1 MARPYSADVR
11 ERVVGRVASGSSR
24 RDAADQFE
32 ISASAAIRWAQRF
45 RDTGSFAAKP
55 TGGSV
60 SPLEEHAPV
69 LLALIAEQPDM
80 TLDELVVVVHK
91 RKIAGSRSALWRFL
105 DRHGIT
111 FKKNSARSRTRAGGR
126 SRGAPALDSSPRPA

>member
-1 MARPYSADVR
+1 MPRPYSADVR

-111 FKKNSARSRTRAGGR
+111 FKKNSARSRTRTA
-126 SRGAPALDSSPRPA
+126 